1 MEIVLVRHGRPTALV
16 GTLISGRDLG
26 TWLAGFNQ
34 AGLAEAAAPPL
45 RLQELVKAAGF
56 VLASDVVRSIES
68 AKLLPSG
75 SVRIDPDLREAV
87 LPSSMGVAIR
97 LPAAAWVVIAR
108 MAWWLNWCRSE
119 EPIAAARARAR
130 RAADRLCALASQHGT
145 VAVIGHGVFN
155 RFIARQLLARGW
167 RGPRIMA
174 SAHWAASRFTHV

>member
-1 MEIVLVRHGRPTALV
+1 MEIVLVRHGRPAALA
-16 GTLISGRDLG
+16 GTSVSGRDLG
-26 TWLAGFNQ
+26 TWLARFNQ
-34 AGLAEAAAPPL
+34 AGLAEAVAPPL
-45 RLQELVKAAGF
+45 KVQALVKSAGC
-56 VLASDVVRSIES
+56 VLASDVARSIES
-68 AKLLPSG
+68 AKLLASG
-75 SVRIDPDLREAV
+75 SVRIDSDLREAA

-155 RFIARQLLARGW
+155 RFIARQLLTRGW
-167 RGPRIMA
+167 RGPRIPA
-174 SAHWAASRFTHV
+174 TAHWAISRFTHV